1 MKQQWRVS
9 PWLNSIAS
17 LVFNLIL
24 HRSNLPHH
32 LPMKQ
37 IPTNSCCIVKN
48 HPCIYP
54 IAIIRAIFFF
64 ENVSSNIRRGISSLG
79 IKDKIESN
87 SFPLDMEKTV
97 RNFFPEQSHEQ
108 AVKICPLRCTRASY
122 MPRYREHMALIFLF
136 YCHGRHVGNEGESKG
151 GGNAAFF
158 TPCWKSTNIRPPRFH
173 QSNSYVTDIRVSRYT
188 V

>member
-64 ENVSSNIRRGISSLG
+64 ENVSSNIRHGISSLG

-97 RNFFPEQSHEQ
+97 RNFFPWSNLTNKQWKFVLFVVH
-108 AVKICPLRCTRASY
+108 VPRICRDIASIWRLFFSFIATAGTWETRANRKVAET
-122 MPRYREHMALIFLF
+122 PLFLRLAGNQRIFD
-136 YCHGRHVGNEGESKG
+136 RHV
-151 GGNAAFF
+151 
-158 TPCWKSTNIRPPRFH
+158 STSSIR
-173 QSNSYVTDIRVSRYT
+173 T
-188 V
+188 

>member
-24 HRSNLPHH
+24 HH
-32 LPMKQ
+32 
-37 IPTNSCCIVKN
+37 SCCIVKN

-64 ENVSSNIRRGISSLG
+64 ENVSSNIRHGISSLG

-97 RNFFPEQSHEQ
+97 RNFFPWSNLTNKQWKFVLFVVH
-108 AVKICPLRCTRASY
+108 VPRICRDIASIWRLFFSFIATAGTWETRANRKVAET
-122 MPRYREHMALIFLF
+122 PL
-136 YCHGRHVGNEGESKG
+136 
-151 GGNAAFF
+151 FF

-173 QSNSYVTDIRVSRYT
+173 QFNSYVTDIRVSRYT